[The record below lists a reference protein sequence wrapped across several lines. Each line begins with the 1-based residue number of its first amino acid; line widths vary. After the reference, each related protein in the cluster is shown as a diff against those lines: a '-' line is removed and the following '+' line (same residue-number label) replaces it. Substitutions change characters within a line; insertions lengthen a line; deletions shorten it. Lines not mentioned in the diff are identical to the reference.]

1 MESDR
6 IKLAQLRDALE
17 DARKQSAQNTAAMA
31 QIKEKLN
38 TIKQQRASYKPFT
51 PSGKY

>member
-1 MESDR
+1 
-6 IKLAQLRDALE
+6 
-17 DARKQSAQNTAAMA
+17 MA

-51 PSGKY
+51 PSGKYWTEVLK